1 MSRTVSA
8 ELGLAYMIGRVG
20 GGGDTGAVD
29 SDRRTRS
36 RRRGLLT
43 WFVLAGLT
51 AGSLLG
57 AAPGGS
63 DISPLVVRAVARA
76 DVPPRAPGQPALGPN
91 QADVTVPGPGP
102 MKDIPN
108 LFLGFSTEYSTL
120 PLVEQH
126 AVDWERVL
134 FNVAQGGSVPAETL
148 RVGGD
153 SAEHVIYGRKPPQ
166 FAPWEVFS
174 PTPQLVDASAKVIS
188 ASKLQVIIDIN
199 TITSRPREVATWM
212 KLLSSSLYN
221 VVGGRIA
228 AFELGNE
235 PDIYSCTQWA
245 GGLLTAG
252 DQSSDTK
259 QKCPANLP
267 TRITA
272 TSFAKSFQAYAR
284 ALYSVAPSVP
294 MMAPALAMA
303 TDHLGWIKTLLRYRT
318 KNLKVIS
325 AHIYPYSACARPGQ
339 ASYPTIQKVLSENA
353 TAGMAKTIAPAVALA
368 HKAGLSVRLTEIN
381 SVTCGGTLG
390 VSNTFATALWA
401 PDALFELMNA
411 GVAGVNLHARVNS
424 INRPFSFTRQG
435 LETRPLLYGL
445 ILFKR
450 MLGGGARLVPV
461 QLRAGR
467 SLNLKV
473 WAVRADDSTD
483 VGKGAFIRNPL
494 NVLLINKNPGSA
506 RITLHLPT
514 NQRGFVERLL
524 APSASSTSGVTLEG
538 QHLNH
543 QAEWQ
548 GKPKLQIIRP
558 TRDGSYVLTVRGE
571 SAALV
576 TVPVAPHTLNSRGE
590 HAAGT
595 AAPFGYDK

>member
-1 MSRTVSA
+1 
-8 ELGLAYMIGRVG
+8 MIP
-20 GGGDTGAVD
+20 
-29 SDRRTRS
+29 DRKARS
-36 RRRGLLT
+36 RRRGLL
-43 WFVLAGLT
+43 WFVLAVLA

-57 AAPGGS
+57 ATAGRS
-63 DISPLVVRAVARA
+63 DIGSLGVRAVARA
-76 DVPPRAPGQPALGPN
+76 DVLARASGDPALGPN
-91 QADVTVPGPGP
+91 QADVSVPGSGP

-108 LFLGFSTEYSTL
+108 LFLGLSTEYSTL

-126 AVDWERVL
+126 PVLWERVL
-134 FNVAQGGSVPAETL
+134 FNLAQGGSVPAQTL

-153 SAEHVIYGRKPPQ
+153 SAEHVIYGREAPQ

-174 PTPQLVDASAKVIS
+174 PTAKLVDDSAKVIS

-199 TITSRPREVATWM
+199 TITARPREVATWM
-212 KLLSSSLYN
+212 KLLLSSLYN
-221 VVGGRIA
+221 VLGGRIA
-228 AFELGNE
+228 AFEIGNE

-245 GGLLTAG
+245 GGLLMAS

-259 QKCPANLP
+259 QQCPANLP
-267 TRITA
+267 KRITA
-272 TSFAKSFQAYAR
+272 TSFAKDFRAYAR
-284 ALYSVAPSVP
+284 ALYSVAPAVP
-294 MMAPALAMA
+294 VMAPALAMA
-303 TDHLGWIKTLLRYRT
+303 SDHLGWIKTLLRYRT

-325 AHIYPYSACARPGQ
+325 AHVYPYSACARPGQ
-339 ASYPTIQKVLSENA
+339 ANYPTIQKVLSDNA
-353 TAGMAKTIAPAVALA
+353 TAGMAETIAPAVALA

-411 GVAGVNLHARVNS
+411 GVEGVNLHARVSS

-461 QLRAGR
+461 HVRTGR

-473 WAVRADDSTD
+473 WAVRADDSLD
-483 VGKGAFIRNPL
+483 VGPGNTSVGGSLIRNPL
-494 NVLLINKNPGSA
+494 NVLLINKGPGSA

-514 NQRGFVERLL
+514 RNRGFVERLL

-538 QHLNH
+538 QYLNH
-543 QAEWQ
+543 QANWQ
-548 GKPKLQIIRP
+548 GKPKLEIIRP

-576 TVPVAPHTLNSRGE
+576 TVPVAPNTLNARGE